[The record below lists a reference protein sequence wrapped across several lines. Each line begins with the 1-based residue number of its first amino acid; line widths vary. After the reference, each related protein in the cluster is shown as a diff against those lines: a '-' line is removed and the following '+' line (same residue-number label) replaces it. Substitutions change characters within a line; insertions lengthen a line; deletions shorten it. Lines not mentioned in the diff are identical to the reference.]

1 MSKPATFLGDF
12 DVTTVEFGPVDD
24 TGKQKNA
31 KVFDKNK
38 KTIAWN
44 LTDCSITKLL
54 DARFALDPLRDQ
66 QDGTGTNSTR
76 RGQAV
81 VIEDERVERVLE
93 ALDEL
98 IVNYAA
104 EHSQEFFKKKLTKEA
119 VQLRYKKT
127 LDKKDG
133 DERPYMKFKIK
144 FAPGPYPT
152 ELHLLTADGKV
163 IENGAKMED
172 LQKFGAKMSA
182 VLTFYGLW
190 FMGGGTQFGA
200 SIQAEKMI
208 VKPGVGR
215 SSLAAFA
222 TSTPLVVSTKT
233 REEEMPPET
242 PEKAEEGVEED
253 DSKKRKREDSVPA
266 ETAEQTEKSSPTPDA
281 A

>member
-1 MSKPATFLGDF
+1 MSKPATFAGDF

-24 TGKQKNA
+24 TGKQKNV
-31 KVFDKNK
+31 KIFDQNK
-38 KTIAWN
+38 KTPVWN
-44 LTDCSITKLL
+44 LTDCSITKTL
-54 DARFALDPLRDQ
+54 DTRFSLDRPRDE
-66 QDGTGTNSTR
+66 QDGTSTNSTR

-81 VIEDERVERVLE
+81 VIEDERVQHVLE
-93 ALDEL
+93 KLDEWV
-98 IVNYAA
+98 VNYAT

-119 VQLRYKKT
+119 VQLRFKKT

-133 DERPYMKFKIK
+133 DEHPFMKFKIK
-144 FAPGPYPT
+144 CPPGPYPT

-163 IENGAKMED
+163 IENGGKIED
-172 LQKFGAKMSA
+172 LEKLGAKISP
-182 VLTFYGLW
+182 VVSVYGLW
-190 FMGGGTQFGA
+190 FMGGGTQFGI

-215 SSLAAFA
+215 SSLASFA

-233 REEEMPPET
+233 RDEEMPPET
-242 PEKAEEGVEED
+242 PEKAEGGVEED

-266 ETAEQTEKSSPTPDA
+266 DTAEQTEKSAPTLDA